1 MTKRC
6 FLSLKN
12 LKPDDLKAHFIR
24 GLPLVDVRAPVEFQ
38 QGSLPGAV
46 SLPIMNDE
54 ERAAV
59 GTTYKRQ
66 GQEAAVRLG
75 HELVSGDVKARRVE
89 AWKSFFAANPEAVFY
104 CFRGGKR
111 SQISQQWLREAGV
124 ERPLVIGGYKAT
136 RQMLMKELEEFAV
149 RRSVLVVSGPTGS
162 GKTHFLRSLQNYPVL
177 DLEGLAHH
185 RGSAFGSLGVEQP
198 SQIDYENRLAVSI
211 LKLED
216 KFSPQIK
223 PLIEDESR
231 LIGRISQPA
240 SFFVR
245 LRASPV
251 LWLDEPLEVR
261 VDNVYQ
267 DYIAETAIGE
277 ALRAA
282 PRCASEA
289 EILRSQAV
297 ALFDRYARSLQS
309 IHRKLGGLRTQ
320 EVQADLEKARWDF
333 LENQELSHNKVWIE
347 KLLRYYYDPL
357 YLESLERRQVQI
369 LFKGSRPEA
378 AKFLE
383 TL

>member
-1 MTKRC
+1 M
-6 FLSLKN
+6 SLKN
-12 LKPDDLKAHFIR
+12 LKPDDLKAHFIK

-75 HELVSGDVKARRVE
+75 HELVSGDVKAQRVE
-89 AWKSFFAANPEAVFY
+89 AWKNFFTAHPEAVFY

-111 SQISQQWLREAGV
+111 SQISQQWLREAGL

-162 GKTHFLRSLQNYPVL
+162 GKTHFLRALQNYPVL

-185 RGSAFGSLGVEQP
+185 RGSAFGSLGIEQP

-211 LKLED
+211 LQIED

-231 LIGRISQPA
+231 LIGRIYQPA

-251 LWLDEPLEVR
+251 IWLDEPLEVR
-261 VDNVYQ
+261 AENVYQ

-277 ALRAA
+277 SMRTT
-282 PRCASEA
+282 PRCAAEA
-289 EILRSQAV
+289 EILRSQAL

-320 EVQADLEKARWDF
+320 EVQADLEKARRDF

-347 KLLRYYYDPL
+347 KLLLYYYDPL
-357 YLESLERRQVQI
+357 YLESLERRQVQV
-369 LFKGSRPEA
+369 LFKGPRSEA
-378 AKFLE
+378 AKFLAS
-383 TL
+383 L

>member
-1 MTKRC
+1 M
-6 FLSLKN
+6 
-12 LKPDDLKAHFIR
+12 
-24 GLPLVDVRAPVEFQ
+24 DVRAPVEFQ

-75 HELVSGDVKARRVE
+75 HELVSGDVKAQRVE
-89 AWKSFFAANPEAVFY
+89 AWKNFFTAHPEAVFY

-111 SQISQQWLREAGV
+111 SQISQQWLREAGL

-162 GKTHFLRSLQNYPVL
+162 GKTHFLRALQNYPVL

-185 RGSAFGSLGVEQP
+185 RGSAFGSLGIEQP

-211 LKLED
+211 LQIED

-231 LIGRISQPA
+231 LIGRIYQPA

-251 LWLDEPLEVR
+251 IWLDEPLEVR
-261 VDNVYQ
+261 AENVYQ

-277 ALRAA
+277 SMRTT
-282 PRCASEA
+282 PRCAAEA
-289 EILRSQAV
+289 EILRSQAL

-320 EVQADLEKARWDF
+320 EVQADLEKARRDF

-347 KLLRYYYDPL
+347 KLLLYYYDPL
-357 YLESLERRQVQI
+357 YLESLERRQVQV
-369 LFKGSRPEA
+369 LFKGPRSEA
-378 AKFLE
+378 AKFLAS
-383 TL
+383 L